1 MIFLK
6 NICGLVSRCLATCLE
21 TKAHHLAPF
30 VQKESSVLQMGKV
43 SVLQGEWGLPHSID
57 NKLQVKANLD
67 ITHNAGP
74 GAWTKVAGKILDPKG
89 RTVVWVKQATYLLC
103 LIRTW
108 STAFP
113 LEYGK
118 NMRCGCWNPQSI
130 CPWSRKPSP
139 EAETAD
145 TNFYLF
151 LWKWWN
157 STERKVAFMEDAI
170 SKQAWHETLEVRSS

>member
-6 NICGLVSRCLATCLE
+6 NICGLISRCLATCLE

-43 SVLQGEWGLPHSID
+43 SILQGEWGLPHSID
-57 NKLQVKANLD
+57 SKLQVKANLAM
-67 ITHNAGP
+67 THNAGP
-74 GAWTKVAGKILDPKG
+74 DAWTKVAGKILDLTG
-89 RTVVWVKQATYLLC
+89 RTLVWVKQATCLLC

-113 LEYGK
+113 LEHGK

-130 CPWSRKPSP
+130 CLWRRKPSLRLRLLTLIFTSSCGNG
-139 EAETAD
+139 EIVQKE
-145 TNFYLF
+145 
-151 LWKWWN
+151 KWLSW
-157 STERKVAFMEDAI
+157 RMQYQ
-170 SKQAWHETLEVRSS
+170 SKPDMRP